1 MQGQHL
7 PGAELGECTAVISA
21 QICMASAWPSC
32 HQSRHLS
39 RSWSISS
46 QPSSGVLRVHTK
58 KGSVQ
63 KGQRSPVG
71 KACLQNHRSGPRT
84 LGSRR
89 TWGPGSARESGP
101 WVPEGEG
108 QAGPAGGVSVL
119 TLHQGR
125 APQRPS
131 ASWVWVGTFLVA
143 SAPHW
148 TSWGGEGTLVQK
160 WELEGSREAQD
171 PTRQVQA
178 REGEKERQF
187 RAGVGERG
195 GRGLNPMCAAEPG
208 NL

>member
-1 MQGQHL
+1 M
-7 PGAELGECTAVISA
+7 
-21 QICMASAWPSC
+21 
-32 HQSRHLS
+32 
-39 RSWSISS
+39 
-46 QPSSGVLRVHTK
+46 
-58 KGSVQ
+58 
-63 KGQRSPVG
+63 
-71 KACLQNHRSGPRT
+71 
-84 LGSRR
+84 
-89 TWGPGSARESGP
+89 
-101 WVPEGEG
+101 PEGEG

-131 ASWVWVGTFLVA
+131 ASWVWAGTFLVA

-160 WELEGSREAQD
+160 WELEGSQEAQD

-195 GRGLNPMCAAEPG
+195 GRGLNPMCAAEPR